1 MAGKLP
7 SILKNG
13 PFQLLTVYAVLMTA
27 YAMYLKFKMDE
38 KKGKNRLFGIVGL
51 GAALAS
57 TLVPAAVGAGATVVT
72 AAGNAGAKKLG
83 GK

>member
-1 MAGKLP
+1 MKLP
-7 SILKNG
+7 SMMKNG
-13 PFQLLTVYAVLMTA
+13 PFQLITVYAVLMTA
-27 YAMYLKFKMDE
+27 YAMYLKYKMDQ
-38 KKGKNRLFGIVGL
+38 KKNGKQRLFGIVGL

-83 GK
+83 K